1 MAKGIKTGGR
11 DFQKGHKFSK
21 GAVPIPVEVIEAR
34 KINKVESE
42 RILNKFLHLSLD
54 ELAAFAND
62 KKNTVHE
69 MLVARILYEGIKRGD
84 HVKLEWV
91 YSRLVGKVKEEVEV
105 SHRESLDVMID
116 KWKTIDPKKH
126 VELIRQK
133 MKKEGNE

>member
-1 MAKGIKTGGR
+1 MTWGRKTGGR
-11 DFQKGHKFSK
+11 DFQKGKPGGPGQPK
-21 GAVPIPVEVIEAR
+21 IPVEVIEAR

-62 KKNTVHE
+62 KSNTVHE

-91 YSRLVGKVKEEVEV
+91 YSRLVGKVKEEIEV
-105 SHRESLDVMID
+105 SQRESIDVIID
-116 KWKTIDPKKH
+116 KWRSVDPKDHIQFIKD
-126 VELIRQK
+126 K

>member
-1 MAKGIKTGGR
+1 
-11 DFQKGHKFSK
+11 
-21 GAVPIPVEVIEAR
+21 
-34 KINKVESE
+34 
-42 RILNKFLHLSLD
+42 
-54 ELAAFAND
+54 
-62 KKNTVHE
+62 

>member
-1 MAKGIKTGGR
+1 MTRGRKTGGR
-11 DFQKGHKFSK
+11 DFQKGKEGGP
-21 GAVPIPVEVIEAR
+21 GAPRLPVEVIEAR

-54 ELAAFAND
+54 ELAAFANN
-62 KKNTVHE
+62 KSNNVHE

>member
-11 DFQKGHKFSK
+11 NFEKGHKFGK
-21 GAVPIPVEVIEAR
+21 GAPRIPVEVIEAR

-62 KKNTVHE
+62 KSNTVHE

-126 VELIRQK
+126 VELIK
-133 MKKEGNE
+133 AAMKKEVTE

>member
-11 DFQKGHKFSK
+11 DFQNGHKISK

-42 RILNKFLHLSLD
+42 RILNKFLNLSLD
-54 ELAAFAND
+54 ELASFANN
-62 KKNTVHE
+62 KSNNVHE